1 MIPIPLQPPIVST
14 IHAYVGQ
21 PPHAFFRFFFFY
33 SFMVF
38 LLFLF
43 RIMGGKRSHS
53 KEGRGERAKQ
63 KRSCGSS
70 SISCYL
76 YLLLMIPCEA
86 GGS

>member
-21 PPHAFFRFFFFY
+21 PPHAFLVFFLLLFY
-33 SFMVF
+33 VF